1 MPSPEPVT
9 NSKYGGMVSAW
20 PPLLILVGPTAVGKT
35 EAAIQLALRLGGEIV
50 SCDSRLFYRG
60 MNIGTAKPTIEERQ
74 GVPHHLID
82 IANPDET
89 LSLGVFQRLA
99 RLAIADIN
107 TRNRLPILVGG
118 TGQYIRAVVQ
128 GWEIPPV
135 EPDPRLRVALEAWG
149 AEVGM
154 HGLHARL
161 AVVDPEAASAIDAR
175 NARRTVR
182 ALEVIFVTGRR
193 FSAQRNSG
201 PPVYDTLI
209 IGLLRSRMEL
219 YERIDR
225 RIDAMIRAGFIEE
238 VRALLSRGYPP
249 ELPAFSAIGYREVI
263 AFLQEKM
270 TLEDAIAQM
279 KRQTRIF
286 VRRQANWFKPEDPL
300 ILWYPA
306 GVDNLAP
313 IETKIRDWLS
323 NHLTY

>member
-1 MPSPEPVT
+1 
-9 NSKYGGMVSAW
+9 MVSAW

>member
-1 MPSPEPVT
+1 
-9 NSKYGGMVSAW
+9 
-20 PPLLILVGPTAVGKT
+20 
-35 EAAIQLALRLGGEIV
+35 
-50 SCDSRLFYRG
+50 
-60 MNIGTAKPTIEERQ
+60 
-74 GVPHHLID
+74 LID

-128 GWEIPPV
+128 GWEVPPV
-135 EPDPRLRVALEAWG
+135 EPDPRLRAALEAWG

-175 NARRTVR
+175 NARRIVR
-182 ALEVIFVTGRR
+182 ALEVIFTTGRR

-201 PPVYDTLI
+201 PPVYDTLM
-209 IGLLRSRMEL
+209 IGILRPRAEL

-225 RIDAMIRAGFIEE
+225 RIDAMFRAGLIEE
-238 VRALLSRGYPP
+238 VQVLLKHGYPP
-249 ELPAFSAIGYREVI
+249 DLPAFSAIGYREVI
-263 AFLQEKM
+263 AFLQGKM

-286 VRRQANWFKPEDPL
+286 VRRQANWFKPEDPQ

-306 GVDNLAP
+306 GADSLAP
-313 IETKIRDWLS
+313 IETKIRYWLS